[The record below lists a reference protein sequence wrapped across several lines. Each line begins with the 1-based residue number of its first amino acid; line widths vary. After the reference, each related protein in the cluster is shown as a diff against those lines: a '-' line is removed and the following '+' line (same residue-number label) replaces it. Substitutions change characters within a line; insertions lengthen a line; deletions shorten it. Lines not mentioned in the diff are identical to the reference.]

1 MSLESNKSLGGIGAI
16 LLAIPFLSL
25 VGIILVLIAMKGMAD
40 YYDDDEIF
48 QNALYGFIFG
58 FIGVIA
64 LIAVIIMFAFGFAT
78 ISPVTAPIAGFGL
91 LIIAIIILYVFSLIG
106 AVFYKKSLDTLS
118 KKSNEQMFTT
128 AGLILLI
135 GAAIPLIGE
144 ILKFVAW
151 ILAAVGFFSIKELT
165 QAPKSKEAVLPTE
178 EKRFCRYCGAPIQPN
193 AIFCQ
198 NCGKKI
204 E

>member
-1 MSLESNKSLGGIGAI
+1 
-16 LLAIPFLSL
+16 
-25 VGIILVLIAMKGMAD
+25 
-40 YYDDDEIF
+40 
-48 QNALYGFIFG
+48 
-58 FIGVIA
+58 
-64 LIAVIIMFAFGFAT
+64 
-78 ISPVTAPIAGFGL
+78 
-91 LIIAIIILYVFSLIG
+91 
-106 AVFYKKSLDTLS
+106 
-118 KKSNEQMFTT
+118 MFTT

>member
-118 KKSNEQMFTT
+118 IKSNEQMFTT